1 MQNRERVGLIIMGMD
16 TFNEIIKE
24 PENGNFIYRGEPEV
38 YLHVSS
44 GLLRKYS
51 YEWDIES
58 YQESELEY
66 IKRYI
71 GGSDDRK
78 ILTKL
83 QHYGGKTNLI
93 DFTTDYRVALF
104 FATRGSYHKDG
115 RIILLDRSSE
125 EVASKIYEPSP
136 EEDNRVQKQKSV
148 FFRSERGYID
158 DSQYTTQCVPSNL
171 KVQIRNYLKTEHD
184 ISHGTIFNDIPGFIK
199 DQEARMD
206 AIQIYDK
213 GIEHYQNDKFCDAI
227 KCFTDS
233 INTYPD
239 SLYAYGKRDPYMA
252 RGLAY
257 KQLGKYESA
266 IKDYN
271 IAAQLNAVVIV
282 YYNRGCAYNANEEY
296 ACAIKDFDLVLRLA
310 PDKDKEVKRLAYES
324 RGWAWLHLCGWEQAK
339 DDIQIAKDMGIDL
352 SRIFH
357 NFYNNVKD
365 FEEKNDVKV
374 PGYIADIL
382 GE

>member
-1 MQNRERVGLIIMGMD
+1 MSIYIFSVD
-16 TFNEIIKE
+16 AFNEIITE
-24 PENGNFIYRGEPEV
+24 PKNGNFIYRGEPEK
-38 YLHVSS
+38 YCHVSS

-51 YEWDIES
+51 YEWDIEA

-71 GGSDDRK
+71 GGSDERK
-78 ILTKL
+78 FLTQL

-136 EEDNRVQKQKSV
+136 EYSRVQKQKSV

-158 DSQYTTQCVPSNL
+158 ESQYTTRCVPSNM

-213 GIEHYQNDKFCDAI
+213 GLEHYQNDKFCDAI

-239 SLYAYGKRDPYMA
+239 SLYAYGKRDPYMV

-257 KQLGKYESA
+257 KRLGKYECA
-266 IKDYN
+266 ISDYN
-271 IAAQLNAVVIV
+271 IAEQLNAVVAV
-282 YYNRGCAYNANEEY
+282 YYNRGCAYNANEKY
-296 ACAIKDFDLVLRLA
+296 VCAIRDFDQVLRLY
-310 PDKDKEVKRLAYES
+310 PGRDIKMLTHES
-324 RGWAWLHLCGWEQAK
+324 RGWAWLHLCGWKQAK
-339 DDIQIAKDMGIDL
+339 ADFDAAQNMGRDVML
-352 SRIFH
+352 LFH
-357 NFYNNVKD
+357 DHYNTIKD
-365 FEEKNDVKV
+365 FEEENDVKV